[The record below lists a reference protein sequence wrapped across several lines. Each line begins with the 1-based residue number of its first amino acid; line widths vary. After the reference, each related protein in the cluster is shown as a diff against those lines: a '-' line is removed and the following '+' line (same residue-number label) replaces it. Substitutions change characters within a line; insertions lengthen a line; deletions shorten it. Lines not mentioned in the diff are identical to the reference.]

1 MFAKRLFIS
10 VVCANLALTPS
21 VGVWAASDLATESL
35 NLNLPSMGAVAG
47 TELSPAEEQVLGEEM
62 MRQIRADS
70 SYLNDA
76 ETLEYLNRLGY
87 SYLQLFLLPL
97 SRSFFKRF
105 CYPGRLYCRSYRLN
119 YCCPK

>member
-47 TELSPAEEQVLGEEM
+47 TELSPAEEQALGEEM
-62 MRQIRADS
+62 IAANQSRF

-76 ETLEYLNRLGY
+76 ETLDT
-87 SYLQLFLLPL
+87 
-97 SRSFFKRF
+97 
-105 CYPGRLYCRSYRLN
+105 
-119 YCCPK
+119 